1 MGNNNDLKMYRKA
14 KAKEFGIKIT
24 LSDLSLK
31 LGFSIQYLSQIE
43 NNMAY
48 AKDSKIELIKKTIDQ
63 IAEEKK

>member
-1 MGNNNDLKMYRKA
+1 MGNNNDLKIYRKA

-24 LSDLSLK
+24 LADLSLR
-31 LGFSIQYLSQIE
+31 LGISIQYLSQIE

-63 IAEEKK
+63 IAEEKI